1 MLSFTKNKSE
11 CTGCAA
17 CMAACPLDCIA
28 MQYDEEGFW
37 YPQSSDACINCG
49 KCERV
54 CPLPKTD
61 NTANHG
67 EQKAYACL
75 SEDDEIWRRSA
86 SGGAFSEICLAWG
99 DSQTIVVGAAWDGLK
114 VHHVCVEGVEN
125 IHLLCK
131 SKYVASYPENT
142 FREIKNYLKQGRKV
156 IYCGVPCQVAGL
168 KSFLNHEYENLLTI
182 DLICHGAGSPYVFES
197 AIHKME
203 KQFGDNIS
211 GYEFRAKR
219 NCYEQD
225 YLCAVN
231 ICSTKV
237 YIVNDPYMQLFLKQ
251 NCLRPSCGEH
261 CKFRNRNRQG
271 DLTIADFKG
280 LVKVF
285 PDLLGS
291 KRNYSTIV
299 TNNKKGEDIVT
310 LLKDRMKVLG
320 CDVAEI
326 GKYNPLFERQTWF
339 SKDRDNFFANFIKDK
354 EATLDRWTTDAII
367 FKPTIKNKVFNILPV
382 FLRKVAIKVFRN
394 EC

>member
-11 CTGCAA
+11 CTGCSA

-225 YLCAVN
+225 HLCAVN

-326 GKYNPLFERQTWF
+326 GKYNPLFEIQTWF

>member
-1 MLSFTKNKSE
+1 MLLFTKNKSE
-11 CTGCAA
+11 CTGCSA

-168 KSFLNHEYENLLTI
+168 KSFLNHEYENLLTNQVYCQQI
-182 DLICHGAGSPYVFES
+182 
-197 AIHKME
+197 
-203 KQFGDNIS
+203 NIS

-299 TNNKKGEDIVT
+299 TNSKKGEDIVT

>member
-11 CTGCAA
+11 CTGCSA

-125 IHLLCK
+125 IHLLCR

-339 SKDRDNFFANFIKDK
+339 SKDRDIFFANFIKDK

-367 FKPTIKNKVFNILPV
+367 FKPTTKNKVFNILPV

>member
-1 MLSFTKNKSE
+1 MLLFTKNKSE
-11 CTGCAA
+11 CTGCSA

-299 TNNKKGEDIVT
+299 TNSKKGEDIVT

>member
-11 CTGCAA
+11 CMGCSA
-17 CMAACPLDCIA
+17 CMAACPVDCIT
-28 MQYDEEGFW
+28 MHYDEEGFW

-67 EQKAYACL
+67 QQKAFACL
-75 SEDDEIWRRSA
+75 TKDDKIWRRSA

-99 DSQTIVVGAAWDGLK
+99 DSKTIVVGAAWDDFK
-114 VHHVCVEGVEN
+114 VHHVCVEGVQN
-125 IHLLCK
+125 IQSLCK

-142 FREIKNYLKQGRKV
+142 FREVKDYIKQGRKV

-168 KSFLNHEYENLLTI
+168 KSFLNQDYENLLTI
-182 DLICHGAGSPYVFES
+182 DLICHGAGSPNVFES

-203 KQFGDNIS
+203 KQFDDKIS
-211 GYEFRAKR
+211 SYEFRSKR
-219 NCYEQD
+219 STYEMD
-225 YLCAVN
+225 YLSSIN
-231 ICSTKV
+231 LFKSKV
-237 YIVNDPYMQLFLKQ
+237 YIVNDPYIQLFLKQ

-261 CKFRNRNRQG
+261 CKFRNKNRQG

-280 LVKVF
+280 LSKVF
-285 PDLLGS
+285 PELLGS

-299 TNNKKGEDIVT
+299 TNNKKGEEIIP
-310 LLKDRMKVLG
+310 LLMDRMVVLR

-339 SKDRDNFFANFIKDK
+339 SKDRNQFFGDFISDKDS
-354 EATLDRWTTDAII
+354 ALDKWTTEAVVYQ
-367 FKPTIKNKVFNILPV
+367 PTLKNKIFNILPV
-382 FLRKVAIKVFRN
+382 SIRKVALRVFKYER
-394 EC
+394 